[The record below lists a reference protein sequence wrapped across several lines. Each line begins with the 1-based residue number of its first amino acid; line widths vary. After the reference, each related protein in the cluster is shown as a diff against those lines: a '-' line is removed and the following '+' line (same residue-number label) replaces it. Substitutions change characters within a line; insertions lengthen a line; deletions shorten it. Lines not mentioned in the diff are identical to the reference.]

1 MSYTYYT
8 KVESYEHMLSCTEL
22 AVAYAI
28 FTTKAEPKP
37 HSRLV
42 AAMLNAYYEEHPE
55 EEKMYYSTKH
65 GMMQVWPADI
75 YKPILESV
83 IAKCAVNTEQVY
95 VTNKGKYHKYQI
107 APSLIKRK

>member
-1 MSYTYYT
+1 MYTYYT

-22 AVAYAI
+22 AVAYGL
-28 FTTKAEPKP
+28 FTTKADPKP

-65 GMMQVWPADI
+65 GMMQVWPAEI

-83 IAKCAVNTEQVY
+83 IVKHTPNTEQVY
-95 VTNKGKYHKYQI
+95 VTSKGKYHKYQI
-107 APSLIKRK
+107 APSLVKIK